1 MQFQL
6 FNTHFLLFSFSKN
19 MLKKTSLLFFIFISL
34 QLFAQ
39 EKDEPL
45 AAQYFSNKEFDK
57 AADVYEKLVSR
68 NSQSVY
74 FYDNLLQC
82 YFNLNK
88 FEDAE
93 KLAKKQARKNNNSP
107 YYTVDLGYIYKKWNK
122 PEKAKKQFEN
132 VLSLLVPNEEII
144 NETSGAFKK
153 RNEKEFA
160 IYVYL
165 KGRKLLQSNLF
176 FCIEL
181 GGLYMETGKTKEMI
195 EEYLN
200 LVSNNPMAEEE
211 VQGLFQNYLN
221 SDAEYELLKNA
232 LLKQLKIQ
240 GQNDVFYEML
250 LWFYVQR
257 KDYGNALI
265 QAKSIDKRYRAL
277 GKRILDLG
285 YLAVANEQYDA
296 AIKIF
301 NEVVLIGDD
310 KPYYRM
316 SKLGILNAR
325 NKKLLTSASPMI
337 QDLKLL
343 EKDYQDFLIENG
355 KSNYTASSQKELANL
370 QAQYLFDYS
379 SAIAN
384 YNELIN
390 MQDAEKHFRAEC
402 KLELADVYVLKGE
415 VWEAMLL
422 YGQVD
427 KDFLEDPLGQ
437 EAKFRQS
444 KLSYYLGEFEWARA
458 QLDVLKT
465 ATTQLIA
472 NNALEL
478 SLMIQDNTVD
488 SIEDALKLFSKADLF
503 YFQNNTDSAFIF
515 LDRINKTFP
524 KHALSDDIA
533 FKKAQI
539 YTKQNKFIEAAI
551 WLNIVVNEH
560 GTDILG
566 DNALY
571 ALARLYDKNMGDK
584 ETAKKLYEKFIETY
598 PGSLFIIDSRKRFR
612 ILRGDLL

>member
-265 QAKSIDKRYRAL
+265 QAKSIDKRCRAL

-515 LDRINKTFP
+515 LDSINKTFP